1 MENKKMDY
9 SFLNSTEIQA
19 ISINWQN
26 SQNGTNLPIY
36 PYFADTFDLFGELIE
51 FAPVESKSGL
61 KSLHNELSVIV
72 KHLIELFPKPL
83 ALDSEEAAN
92 AITSEAISDQI
103 LKSSMVI
110 FLAGKLLH
118 LAKLADMRF
127 NELEHGIEEGHY
139 GAAN

>member
-72 KHLIELFPKPL
+72 KHLIELFPKPWHWIPKKRL
-83 ALDSEEAAN
+83 TQSQVKQFQTKYLN
-92 AITSEAISDQI
+92 R
-103 LKSSMVI
+103 VW
-110 FLAGKLLH
+110 
-118 LAKLADMRF
+118 
-127 NELEHGIEEGHY
+127 
-139 GAAN
+139 